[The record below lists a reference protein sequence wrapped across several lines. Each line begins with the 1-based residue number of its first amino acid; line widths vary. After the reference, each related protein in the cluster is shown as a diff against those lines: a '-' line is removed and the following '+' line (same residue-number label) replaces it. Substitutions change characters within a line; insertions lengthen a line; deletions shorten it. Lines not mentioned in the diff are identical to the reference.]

1 MSDELNTSRWYGRNY
16 VRIVCKGGD
25 HPGPCRD
32 GTVDPFTGPFI
43 VSHFTYLWS
52 CIQNNYAKAIDQN
65 KYRNRFL

>member
-1 MSDELNTSRWYGRNY
+1 MSDELNTFRWYGRNY

-43 VSHFTYLWS
+43 GSHFTYL
-52 CIQNNYAKAIDQN
+52 
-65 KYRNRFL
+65 